1 MNGGGRITGE
11 DTSYW
16 SVCLGLVGVI
26 LIGSVVYYVST
37 YKAKHKKVDPYDF
50 NKPVPTDADLR
61 VRLKEDQYRI
71 VREGV
76 TEPAFQNEYWN
87 NDKPGIY
94 VDSITGDPLFSSL
107 DKFDAKNGRP
117 NFTKP
122 LDSAKIVQKKDTSR
136 PDLERIQL
144 RAARSDSN
152 LGLLF
157 HDGPPPTNERYVP
170 NSAALT
176 FIPVE
181 KMEEEG
187 YGHWLSLFPQTSPSP
202 SPTATAAR

>member
-16 SVCLGLVGVI
+16 GVCLGLVVVI
-26 LIGSVVYYVST
+26 LIGSGIYYVST
-37 YKAKHKKVDPYDF
+37 YKAKHKKTDPYDF
-50 NKPVPTDADLR
+50 NKPIPTDAELKG
-61 VRLKEDQYRI
+61 RLKEEQYRST
-71 VREGV
+71 RQGG
-76 TEPAFQNEYWN
+76 TEPAFQNEYWA

-94 VDSITGDPLFSSL
+94 VDIITGDPLFSSL

-122 LDSAKIVQKKDTSR
+122 LPTAKIVQR
-136 PDLERIQL
+136 PDTAHPGLGRIEV
-144 RAARSDSN
+144 RTSRSDSH

-157 HDGPPPTNERYVP
+157 HDGPPPTGERYVP
-170 NSAALT
+170 NSAALR

-181 KMEEEG
+181 EMEDEG
-187 YGHWLSLFPQTSPSP
+187 YAQWLSLFPQTSPSP
-202 SPTATAAR
+202 TATAAR